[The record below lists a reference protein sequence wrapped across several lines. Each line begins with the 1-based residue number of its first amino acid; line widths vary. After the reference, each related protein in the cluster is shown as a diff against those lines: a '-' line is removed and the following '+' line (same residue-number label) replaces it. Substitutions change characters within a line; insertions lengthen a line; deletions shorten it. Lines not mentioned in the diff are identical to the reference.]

1 MSNRLEHEFPAVR
14 WRAALPRGI
23 DHDLVRTAMARGR
36 HLQGAAIRRGMRA
49 AAVAVVRALAE
60 FIRCGAYGIAKR
72 APERDCRPG
81 AESGA

>member
-1 MSNRLEHEFPAVR
+1 MSNRLEHEFPVVR

-36 HLQGAAIRRGMRA
+36 RGIALSAA
-49 AAVAVVRALAE
+49 RALVE

-72 APERDCRPG
+72 APEHDCRP
-81 AESGA
+81 AAKSGA

>member
-1 MSNRLEHEFPAVR
+1 MSNRLEHEFPPVR

-36 HLQGAAIRRGMRA
+36 HLQGAAIRRGVRA
-49 AAVAVVRALAE
+49 MAVTVGRALAE

-72 APERDCRPG
+72 APERDCRR
-81 AESGA
+81 AAKSGA

>member
-1 MSNRLEHEFPAVR
+1 MSNRLEHEFPPVR

-36 HLQGAAIRRGMRA
+36 HLQGAAIRRGVRA
-49 AAVAVVRALAE
+49 IAVTVGRALAE

-72 APERDCRPG
+72 APERDCRPTVK
-81 AESGA
+81 SGA